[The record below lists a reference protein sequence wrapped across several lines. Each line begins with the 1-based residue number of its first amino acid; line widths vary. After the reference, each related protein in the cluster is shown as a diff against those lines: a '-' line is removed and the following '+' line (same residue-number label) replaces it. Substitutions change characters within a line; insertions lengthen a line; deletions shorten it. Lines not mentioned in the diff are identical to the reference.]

1 MEMTLRGVVV
11 SKFGSVSKMAK
22 ALHWSNGKARRI
34 VRGDQ
39 LPNANDIED
48 MAAALE
54 IESAD
59 EFVRVFFPE
68 QSTKWIRNG
77 NGVPSG
83 GGMQL

>member
-34 VRGDQ
+34 VRGEQ

-48 MAAALE
+48 MAAVLE
-54 IESAD
+54 IENAV

-68 QSTKWIRNG
+68 QSTKWIKNG
-77 NGVPSG
+77 KEVSLG
-83 GGMQL
+83 GGMQI